1 MKMRQ
6 IEVMFSKRNGMVK
19 FIFEGIRVKLA
30 TDYRCQ
36 SNISQSQVP
45 STFQDN
51 LLVSEL
57 CQAVKYLGFEAV
69 QKKKTLNAQALKLV
83 QCLRELIVSS
93 DEIQHG
99 DLIKST
105 LSRPLFIAAES
116 GILFTLKFGKQP
128 LV

>member
-1 MKMRQ
+1 
-6 IEVMFSKRNGMVK
+6 
-19 FIFEGIRVKLA
+19 
-30 TDYRCQ
+30 
-36 SNISQSQVP
+36 VP
-45 STFQDN
+45 
-51 LLVSEL
+51 
-57 CQAVKYLGFEAV
+57 GFEAV

>member
-1 MKMRQ
+1 M
-6 IEVMFSKRNGMVK
+6 
-19 FIFEGIRVKLA
+19 
-30 TDYRCQ
+30 
-36 SNISQSQVP
+36 P
-45 STFQDN
+45 
-51 LLVSEL
+51 
-57 CQAVKYLGFEAV
+57 GFEAV

-116 GILFTLKFGKQP
+116 GIPEIVIELLYSSRSTLTAKIGVLFTLQSFIVRRKNI
-128 LV
+128 